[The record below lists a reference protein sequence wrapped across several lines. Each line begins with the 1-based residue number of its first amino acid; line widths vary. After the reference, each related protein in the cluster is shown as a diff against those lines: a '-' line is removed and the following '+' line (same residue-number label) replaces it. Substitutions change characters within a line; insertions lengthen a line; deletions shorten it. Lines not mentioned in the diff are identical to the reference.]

1 MFLHIL
7 IYNPTSGL
15 YIFRVQTRQRF
26 FRLEA
31 LGLFLLLGVRQQQ
44 QTPWDAAQHAMAGRL

>member
-7 IYNPTSGL
+7 RNPTSGL
-15 YIFRVQTRQRF
+15 YIFRVQARQRF

-31 LGLFLLLGVRQQQ
+31 LDLFSSFRCQATAAS
-44 QTPWDAAQHAMAGRL
+44 TPWDAAQHAMAGRL